1 MIVCL
6 TPSLDIG
13 IVSFDYLKDYSQT
26 ETNLRSQKTITKLT
40 KQNDHKTKRFS
51 MISSQKDFNKMSMV
65 CN

>member
-26 ETNLRSQKTITKLT
+26 ETNLRSQKTITELT
-40 KQNDHKTKRFS
+40 KHNDHKTKMLVRY
-51 MISSQKDFNKMSMV
+51 QL
-65 CN
+65 